1 MRAIFV
7 LIILRYIVFSLLT
20 VKSYTMTIEHKS
32 LKLKR
37 FADLKI
43 MRICYNLPPY
53 QVNKKINLLPIIINK
68 IFWLSRHTY
77 YF

>member
-1 MRAIFV
+1 
-7 LIILRYIVFSLLT
+7 
-20 VKSYTMTIEHKS
+20 MTIEHKS